1 VVSNQLELFHSFY
14 AQNKP
19 KTMEEAFENFAIFG
33 GIGVKIDTSKPL
45 FYSIKKNIL
54 DEYHFIHSNIIEKT
68 RGDSVYHSV
77 LTGLAIGDAQAHT
90 ALKRAKLSADDGKHV
105 INQLCHFGII
115 EREASRERSNSWID
129 ENTVS
134 DKLHFTSPF
143 MRFWFAFISPLF
155 KGIAEGDY
163 KEVEERFENR
173 KQEFMEQAFVL
184 LSQDLVRET
193 FRDDPIIE
201 MGSYWDKKVEIDIF
215 AKTASG
221 KIIVGSCKYTNS
233 KIKKSVLTKLKENAL
248 HVKIDADIFILLS
261 KQGFSSEIK
270 SLKGES
276 LKLLTLRNFKP
287 QEK

>member
-1 VVSNQLELFHSFY
+1 
-14 AQNKP
+14 
-19 KTMEEAFENFAIFG
+19 MEEAFENFAIFG

-45 FYSIKKNIL
+45 LYSIKKHIL
-54 DEYHFIHSNIIEKT
+54 DEYHFIHGNIIEKT

-90 ALKRAKLSADDGKHV
+90 AFKRAKLSADEGKHV
-105 INQLCHFGII
+105 INQLCHFGLL
-115 EREASRERSNSWID
+115 ERESSREISNSWID
-129 ENTVS
+129 ENRVS

-163 KEVEERFENR
+163 KEFEERFENR

-184 LSQDLVRET
+184 LSQELVREI
-193 FRDDPIIE
+193 FKDDPITE
-201 MGSYWDKKVEIDIF
+201 MGSYWDKNVEIDIF

-233 KIKKSVLTKLKENAL
+233 KIKKNVLNKLKEDAL
-248 HVKIDADIFILLS
+248 HVKINADIFILIS

-287 QEK
+287 QG